1 MKWHIHSEN
10 KYLQLLVVLVFT
22 FLLSPFLEE
31 LSGEFPFLSLALL
44 CSIIFTLR
52 ALELKRME
60 RCIFDVLKLCHADDP
75 WLWRR
80 ISGQQDGDGDDQ
92 SGGGGGADVS
102 CHIRCKDGGTS
113 HNASA
118 TQQHIS

>member
-31 LSGEFPFLSLALL
+31 LSGEFPFLSLA
-44 CSIIFTLR
+44 
-52 ALELKRME
+52 LKRME